1 MKFKIYLLLKDF
13 IFISD
18 QPSFKVARCFEKCRK
33 IIFTPQFRVPLQSLL
48 LLLSSKMAQLATKLS
63 MSVLKQ
69 KSNLSVIAAT
79 HGCTTIHYSNST
91 ITTLLRLVL

>member
-48 LLLSSKMAQLATKLS
+48 LLLSSKMAQLATMLS

-69 KSNLSVIAAT
+69 KKQPLCYRSHAWL
-79 HGCTTIHYSNST
+79 YYY
-91 ITTLLRLVL
+91 TLF